1 MKWIAH
7 CIAVFA
13 LSLLPALPGH
23 AHNHADS
30 EVSGLEAYNR
40 AVFEFN
46 DGIDQRV
53 FKPFARLYRR
63 VTPDIVERG
72 VGNFFSNIREIAGIP
87 NALLQGK
94 LKKAAQGSGRFLVN
108 SSIGLLGTIDV
119 ADRMGLEKQ
128 DVEDLGQTLG
138 YWGVPAGPY
147 LQIPFLGPSTL
158 RDFPSG
164 IAVSAFADP
173 LLYLEDPAARNSLI
187 ALGLVDSRASLL
199 QAESLI
205 TGDKY
210 SFIKS
215 VYLQQREY
223 QVHDGDI
230 DDSFLDDDF
239 DLEAEQ

>member
-1 MKWIAH
+1 
-7 CIAVFA
+7 
-13 LSLLPALPGH
+13 
-23 AHNHADS
+23 
-30 EVSGLEAYNR
+30 
-40 AVFEFN
+40 
-46 DGIDQRV
+46 
-53 FKPFARLYRR
+53 
-63 VTPDIVERG
+63 
-72 VGNFFSNIREIAGIP
+72 
-87 NALLQGK
+87 
-94 LKKAAQGSGRFLVN
+94 
-108 SSIGLLGTIDV
+108 
-119 ADRMGLEKQ
+119 MGLEKQ